1 MNTNGNVL
9 HNKYDF
15 FINTVQLIFL
25 LGGAG
30 AEIILWPDKGGAG
43 GPFNFVLVPDIST
56 KSSNG
61 GARGGNVGGSG
72 IGSGGGAQAKFDQ
85 NLPWLLENWA
95 SGKQFSDGLSG
106 LFTNSK
112 KQNPFPSSPVQP
124 SPKMIKSW
132 FGCFFPTKMF
142 CSLFLFVYLV
152 WMKKEN
158 MQENSEYIVR
168 SFKFSCAAF
177 PHLRE
182 FWNAFCRSFL
192 YLFSIY
198 IYTIVEPN

>member
-142 CSLFLFVYLV
+142 CSLFLLVYLV

-168 SFKFSCAAF
+168 SFKFSCAEF

-182 FWNAFCRSFL
+182 F
-192 YLFSIY
+192 
-198 IYTIVEPN
+198 